1 MEMVRISSY
10 RPTFPMSHI
19 VNLKTRVTDN
29 PSIAA
34 ACQRLSLAPPTQGT
48 AHLFSGEA
56 KGTIVQLP
64 GWQYP
69 VAIDTATGDIHFDNY
84 EGAWGAQ
91 AELDK
96 FLQAYA
102 IERCRLEA
110 RKKGLAVSEQALTD
124 GSIKLRIQENT

>member
-1 MEMVRISSY
+1 
-10 RPTFPMSHI
+10 MSHI
-19 VNLKTRVTDN
+19 VNIKTRVTDI

-34 ACQRLSLAPPTQGT
+34 ACQRLKLAPPIQGK
-48 AHLFSGEA
+48 AQLFSGEA
-56 KGTIVQLP
+56 QGTIVQLP

-69 VAIDTATGDIHFDNY
+69 VAIDTASGEIRFDNY
-84 EGAWGAQ
+84 SGAWGAQ

-110 RKKGLAVSEQALTD
+110 RKKGLTVTEQALSD
-124 GSIKLRIQENT
+124 GSVRLQIQENQ